1 MGAPAPS
8 QGAHLCGGLTRG
20 GDRRGGLPL
29 ANFLGPSGTFWRALG
44 AATAE
49 WKKPSHFQ
57 ISHRERFDMS
67 LVWNEFENYA
77 PRDGVFS
84 GVFYV
89 VGRIRLVSGVAV
101 TALQLRETRNGPL
114 LVPPHPMGRGWAAVR
129 AR

>member
-1 MGAPAPS
+1 
-8 QGAHLCGGLTRG
+8 
-20 GDRRGGLPL
+20 
-29 ANFLGPSGTFWRALG
+29 
-44 AATAE
+44 
-49 WKKPSHFQ
+49 
-57 ISHRERFDMS
+57 MS

-114 LVPPHPMGRGWAAVR
+114 LVPPHPMGRGWRSDRSSIGRDGAVGR
-129 AR
+129 PRLAEWRNVRRDRHATRDSFRPL